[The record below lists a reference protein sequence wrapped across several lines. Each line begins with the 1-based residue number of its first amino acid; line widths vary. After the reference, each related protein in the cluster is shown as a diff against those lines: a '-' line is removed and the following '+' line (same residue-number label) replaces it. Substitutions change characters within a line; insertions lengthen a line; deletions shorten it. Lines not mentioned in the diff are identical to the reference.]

1 MPLQLTIV
9 SIVIL
14 LASFYFGRAVAISS
28 AAVSPAP
35 DSAVPYFHDDVTN
48 LLEPILTNLGFQELA
63 MAVPSLSDASYTTWS
78 GPSTLFA
85 PDDASIRACT
95 AASCSVARLL
105 REHIV
110 PGLFTHDYLKKL
122 AFGTKIETMDPGR
135 CITITSA
142 TDVRTN
148 ASKIFIGGVE
158 ITRPDLFNNGL
169 LVIHGIQGF
178 LAPLSPFSCNVERM
192 NSLSFPYQPHHHHP
206 SAAPFYLM
214 RLMLRDA
221 MLRLRSTGFS
231 VLSLAMK
238 VKYAEL
244 VSLNSMTVFAIDDQS
259 IFSGSHSYVSSVR
272 FHIVP
277 NRLLPI
283 FDLEK
288 IPVGTELPTLE
299 QGESLLVT
307 AAGGRATPIRINYV
321 RIKVPDVIRNLKIV
335 VHSVY
340 LPFPHLHNTA
350 AAATAASALSPYGV
364 AAFPEFNT
372 TESCAATEGA
382 VPGVCSSE
390 VAPTAQVQPQPQS
403 QPQHDHMFDVN
414 EEHHGL

>member
-14 LASFYFGRAVAISS
+14 LASFYFGRAVASLS
-28 AAVSPAP
+28 ASAVSPSP
-35 DSAVPYFHDDVTN
+35 ESPVPYFHDDVTN

-63 MAVPSLSDASYTTWS
+63 MAVPSLSDASYATWS

-85 PDDASIRACT
+85 PDDASIRACS
-95 AASCSVARLL
+95 AASCSVTRLL

-110 PGLFTHDYLKKL
+110 PGLFSQEYLKKL

-142 TDVRTN
+142 TDTRTN
-148 ASKIFIGGVE
+148 ASKTFIGGVE

-192 NSLSFPYQPHHHHP
+192 HSLSFPYQPHHHHP
-206 SAAPFYLM
+206 STAPYYLM

-283 FDLEK
+283 GELEK
-288 IPVGTELPTLE
+288 IAVGTELPTLE

-307 AAGGRATPIRINYV
+307 AAGGRVTPIRINYV

-340 LPFPHLHNTA
+340 LPFPHLHNSA
-350 AAATAASALSPYGV
+350 APSISSFGV
-364 AAFPEFNT
+364 PEFNT
-372 TESCAATEGA
+372 TETCAATEGGT
-382 VPGVCSSE
+382 PGVCATE
-390 VAPTAQVQPQPQS
+390 MAPTAQVQPQQ
-403 QPQHDHMFDVN
+403 QQQQQQQQHMFDLN
-414 EEHHGL
+414 EHHGL

>member
-1 MPLQLTIV
+1 MCILVCVFNYVFLVCVHLICVLIGEQIV
-9 SIVIL
+9 
-14 LASFYFGRAVAISS
+14 
-28 AAVSPAP
+28 
-35 DSAVPYFHDDVTN
+35 T
-48 LLEPILTNLGFQELA
+48 
-63 MAVPSLSDASYTTWS
+63 
-78 GPSTLFA
+78 
-85 PDDASIRACT
+85 
-95 AASCSVARLL
+95 
-105 REHIV
+105 
-110 PGLFTHDYLKKL
+110 GLFSQEYLKKL

-142 TDVRTN
+142 TDTRTN
-148 ASKIFIGGVE
+148 ASKTFVGGVE

-192 NSLSFPYQPHHHHP
+192 HSLSFPYQPHHHHP
-206 SAAPFYLM
+206 STAPYYLM

-283 FDLEK
+283 VELEK

-307 AAGGRATPIRINYV
+307 AAGGRVTPIRINYV

-340 LPFPHLHNTA
+340 LPFPHLHNTVA
-350 AAATAASALSPYGV
+350 PAISSFGV
-364 AAFPEFNT
+364 PELNM
-372 TESCAATEGA
+372 TESCAANEGGI
-382 VPGVCSSE
+382 PGVCATE
-390 VAPTAQVQPQPQS
+390 MAPTAQVQPQQQQQQ
-403 QPQHDHMFDVN
+403 QPQHEHMFDLN
-414 EEHHGL
+414 DGHHGL